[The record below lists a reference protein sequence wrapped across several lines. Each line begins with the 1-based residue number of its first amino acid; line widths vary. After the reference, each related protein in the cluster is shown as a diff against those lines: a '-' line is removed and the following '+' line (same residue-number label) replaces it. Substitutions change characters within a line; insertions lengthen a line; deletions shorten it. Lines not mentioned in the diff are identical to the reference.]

1 MRQTAPESLSSVE
14 LERRFPYPGP
24 ALLSLWPRVKYEFGR
39 NSKRADNLRVEDP
52 MKTLR
57 YALGALLITC
67 LLFTNAYASSFTG
80 IVVLGDSLS
89 DNGNLYAAIHYPP
102 SPYYGGRFSNGPV
115 AVEYL
120 SQRLGLSLADYAWG
134 GATTGVGNVNDGG
147 TVDALGPAGLPGIK
161 TVFQSVFPAT
171 PIDPDALY
179 IVWGGPNDFWFVTT
193 PAEAAVAIGKAV
205 TNLVT
210 MAGALRALGAK
221 NVLVANMPD
230 LGKTP
235 AALAGGAQA
244 SFFFTQISLG
254 FNQALKEN
262 LPPGVHYFDTYSV
275 LTNIIRNPN
284 RYGFTNITDPLINA
298 PPGADPAQYLFFDN
312 VHPTTAG
319 HQILADAF
327 YQSVAPTVIIGECN
341 SGAPNPLFSSGSTV
355 WDLIEQVATNARN
368 HGQFVS
374 GVDSITN
381 ELKKSEI
388 YSGSQK
394 AAIQSCAAKADI
406 P

>member
-1 MRQTAPESLSSVE
+1 
-14 LERRFPYPGP
+14 
-24 ALLSLWPRVKYEFGR
+24 
-39 NSKRADNLRVEDP
+39 

-67 LLFTNAYASSFTG
+67 LLFANAYAASFTR

-102 SPYYGGRFSNGPV
+102 SPPYAERFSNGPV

-120 SQRLGLSLADYAWG
+120 SQRLGIPLSDYAWG
-134 GATTGVGNVNDGG
+134 GATTGVGNINDSG
-147 TVDALGPAGLPGIK
+147 TVDALGTVGLPGMK
-161 TVFQSVFPAT
+161 TVFQNLFPAT

-179 IVWGGPNDFWFVTT
+179 IVWGGPNDFWSVTT
-193 PAEAAVAIGKAV
+193 PAEAAVAIAKAV
-205 TNLVT
+205 TNLAT
-210 MAGALRALGAK
+210 MAGTLRALGAK
-221 NVLVANMPD
+221 NVLVPNMPD

-235 AALAGGAQA
+235 ELLSRGPQA
-244 SFFFTQISLG
+244 SFFFTQIALG

-262 LPPGVHYFDTYSV
+262 LPPGVHYFDTFSLLSNV
-275 LTNIIRNPN
+275 ISNPA
-284 RYGFTNITDPLINA
+284 RYGFTNVTQPLISA
-298 PPGADPAQYLFFDN
+298 PPGADPNQYLFFDT

-319 HQILADAF
+319 HQLLADAF
-327 YQSVAPTVIIGECN
+327 YQSVAPTVVIGTCN
-341 SGAPNPLFSSGSTV
+341 SGAPNPLFSTGSTV
-355 WDLIEQVATNARN
+355 GDLIAQVAFSALN

-381 ELKKSEI
+381 ELKKSGV

-394 AAIQSCAAKADI
+394 GAVQSCAANANI